1 MILMMLR
8 SVNDP
13 PHPHAGK
20 ECLIAAGAVVP
31 PGLEVPDR
39 MLVMGVP
46 GKVVRPVQERDLE
59 YMRWLAGH
67 YVELAER
74 YVKGEAPTVRTKA

>member
-1 MILMMLR
+1 
-8 SVNDP
+8 
-13 PHPHAGK
+13 
-20 ECLIAAGAVVP
+20 
-31 PGLEVPDR
+31 

-46 GKVVRPVQERDLE
+46 GKIARPVTDKDLE

-74 YVKGEAPTVRTKA
+74 YTRGEDPTVKPMG